1 MSPRTPLIAGN
12 WKMYKTEQQ
21 AEEYI
26 QALLPRVS
34 AVDGVDVVVCVPY
47 TDLRAMVDSARGSRV
62 EVYAQNMHSAPE
74 GAYTGEI
81 SAPMLCELDV
91 HGVVLG
97 HSERRQCFGETD
109 RALQAKV
116 PAALAAGLA
125 PILCVGESESE
136 REDGETQRKLRQ
148 QVRDAL
154 ASVPEERL
162 ADVTIAYEPVW
173 AIGTGRVATAEL
185 VQEAIGFIRALVG
198 DRDAEAAARV
208 RVLYGG
214 SVKPENAAELLALPD
229 VDGALVGGASLDADT
244 FAAIVGAAAA

>member
-1 MSPRTPLIAGN
+1 M
-12 WKMYKTEQQ
+12 
-21 AEEYI
+21 
-26 QALLPRVS
+26 S

-125 PILCVGESESE
+125 PILCVGETESE
-136 REDGETQRKLRQ
+136 REAGETQRKLRQ

-154 ASVPEERL
+154 AAVPEERL
-162 ADVTIAYEPVW
+162 ADVAIAYEPVW
-173 AIGTGRVATAEL
+173 AIGTGSRRHGRAGPGGDRASSARSSATATPRPP
-185 VQEAIGFIRALVG
+185 RACEFSTEG
-198 DRDAEAAARV
+198 PSSPRTPPSCSRCPMSTARS
-208 RVLYGG
+208 
-214 SVKPENAAELLALPD
+214 SVEHRWTPTRSPR
-229 VDGALVGGASLDADT
+229 S
-244 FAAIVGAAAA
+244 